1 MYEKKKLKFSLVCPT
16 WNSNLKLT
24 ILAVKGHLKC
34 NVLKS
39 STVSE
44 TYVKKADINQ
54 LQIEQDSGKSLH
66 DEIGNVT
73 LVDLNRCGQGKGDFI
88 M

>member
-1 MYEKKKLKFSLVCPT
+1 MKFKSWT
-16 WNSNLKLT
+16 DS
-24 ILAVKGHLKC
+24 ILAVKGHLNC

-44 TYVKKADINQ
+44 TYVKKADIIQ